1 MSRCLSVWMGIVKLL
16 QIASHVV
23 LSDSHEAA
31 HMTYAPMQKTMQPI
45 FNFFFNL
52 KFGGAI

>member
-1 MSRCLSVWMGIVKLL
+1 MGIVKLL

>member
-1 MSRCLSVWMGIVKLL
+1 MSRCMSVWMGIVKLL

-31 HMTYAPMQKTMQPI
+31 HMTYAPMQKNDATDLH
-45 FNFFFNL
+45 FF
-52 KFGGAI
+52 